1 MSDHD
6 KNLNLFPDDPKPA
19 KKRTKKWV
27 RRDAITDDALA
38 HFREAYPGQKLI
50 KEDIFY
56 YIYGLLHSE
65 DYREKYADNL
75 AKQLPRIPRVA
86 TYQDFK
92 AFETAGRQLAQWHL
106 NYETVELHRSAT
118 LKSKISGLQINPTGV
133 IGGED
138 ADFYVKKMRFGKMK
152 DPETGKNVDDK
163 TVVIYNNKI
172 TIENIPL
179 EAYDYVVN
187 GRSALEWIIDRQQ
200 IRTDKKSGITND
212 PNDWAVETMQNA
224 KYPLELFLR
233 IITVSL
239 KTQEIVNALPKLRIK
254 QS

>member
-1 MSDHD
+1 MSEQD
-6 KNLNLFPDDPKPA
+6 KNLELFPSEDEQP

-38 HFREAYPGQKLI
+38 HFQEAYPGHELI

-86 TYQDFK
+86 TYEDFK
-92 AFETAGRQLAQWHL
+92 AFETAGRQLAEWHL
-106 NYETVELHRSAT
+106 NYETVELDRTAT
-118 LKSKISGLQINPTGV
+118 LKSKIKGLQNTPTGV
-133 IGGED
+133 VGGDD
-138 ADFYVKKMRFGKMK
+138 ADFYVTKMKFGKKK
-152 DPETGKNVDDK
+152 DPETGKNVDDRS
-163 TVVIYNNKI
+163 VVIYNKKI

-200 IRTDKKSGITND
+200 IRTDKSSGITND
-212 PNDWAVETMQNA
+212 PNDWALETMQNA

-254 QS
+254 K